1 MRGGLSRSEAM
12 FYAYVALSRVAL
24 ALPEPVAYG
33 FARLAG
39 RAAYRVARTQRAQV
53 EKNLARITGHPIP
66 SAELRACVQRAFE
79 SYARY
84 WLETFRHVRET
95 PEFFLERFECEGL
108 AWVDEARARGS
119 GVIIVGAHLGNW
131 DAAGAWAAASG
142 RPVTAVAEV
151 LSPRR
156 LFDFFVAHRE
166 RLGISIEPA
175 SAGVIGRLKAA
186 VDEGRIVAI
195 VGDRDLRGR
204 GPRVSFF
211 GEPASLPAGPALLGL
226 RSGAPIMVMGVHGTR
241 RADGRR
247 GWRAR
252 ILEPIDPADYSGPH
266 ALSELTQEVATRL
279 ERLIAVHPE
288 EWHVFQ
294 PFWSADRP
302 SRPS

>member
-1 MRGGLSRSEAM
+1 M

-33 FARLAG
+33 LARAAG
-39 RAAYRVARTQRAQV
+39 RAAFKVAHSKRTQV
-53 EKNLARITGHPIP
+53 EKNLARVTGHPIP
-66 SAELRACVQRAFE
+66 SAELQSVVAGAFDA
-79 SYARY
+79 YARY

-108 AWVDEARARGS
+108 QWVDEARAGGS

-204 GPRVSFF
+204 GPQVSFF
-211 GEPASLPAGPALLGL
+211 GEPAPLPAGPALLGL
-226 RSGAPIMVMGVHGTR
+226 RSGAPIMVMGVYGTR

-247 GWRAR
+247 GWRAN
-252 ILEPIDPADYSGPH
+252 ILEPINPADYSGPH
-266 ALSELTQEVATRL
+266 ALTELTQEVATRL
-279 ERLIAVHPE
+279 ERMISVHPE

-302 SRPS
+302 TRQS

>member
-1 MRGGLSRSEAM
+1 LRRALSRSEAT
-12 FYAYVALSRVAL
+12 FYAYLALSHVAL
-24 ALPEPVAYG
+24 ALPEPLAYG

-39 RAAYRVARTQRAQV
+39 RAAYSIARTRRTQV

-66 SAELRACVQRAFE
+66 SAELRACVQLAFE
-79 SYARY
+79 AYARY

-108 AWVDEARARGS
+108 HWVDEARARGS

-204 GPRVSFF
+204 GPQVSFF
-211 GEPASLPAGPALLGL
+211 GEPAPMPAGPALLGL
-226 RSGAPIMVMGVHGTR
+226 RTGAPIMVMGVHGSR

-247 GWRAR
+247 GWKAQ
-252 ILEPIDPADYSGPH
+252 ILEPIDPADYSGPN
-266 ALSELTQEVATRL
+266 ALSELTQQVARRL
-279 ERLIAVHPE
+279 ERLIAAHPE

-302 SRPS
+302 SRP

>member
-1 MRGGLSRSEAM
+1 MRGGFSRSEAM
-12 FYAYVALSRVAL
+12 FYVYVALSRVAL
-24 ALPEPVAYG
+24 ALPEPIAYG
-33 FARLAG
+33 LARVAG
-39 RAAYRVARTQRAQV
+39 RAAFEFARTQRTQV
-53 EKNLARITGHPIP
+53 EKNLARITGHPV
-66 SAELRACVQRAFE
+66 SSTELRDCAKRAFE

-108 AWVDEARARGS
+108 QWVDEARARGS

-156 LFDFFVAHRE
+156 LFDFFVSHRE

-175 SAGVIGRLKAA
+175 SAGVIGRLKVA

-204 GPRVSFF
+204 GPKVSFF
-211 GEPASLPAGPALLGL
+211 GEPAPLPAGPALLGL
-226 RSGAPIMVMGVHGTR
+226 RSGAPIMVMGVHGTM

-252 ILEPIDPADYSGPH
+252 ILEPIDPAGYSGPH
-266 ALSELTQEVATRL
+266 ALTELTQEVATRL
-279 ERLIAVHPE
+279 ESLIADHPE

-294 PFWSADRP
+294 PFWSADRTTQ
-302 SRPS
+302 SS

>member
-1 MRGGLSRSEAM
+1 MRRGLSRSEAT
-12 FYAYVALSRVAL
+12 FYAYLALSHVAL
-24 ALPEPVAYG
+24 ALPEPLAYG
-33 FARLAG
+33 LARLAG
-39 RAAYRVARTQRAQV
+39 RAAYSIARTRRTQV

-66 SAELRACVQRAFE
+66 SAELRACVRLAFE
-79 SYARY
+79 AYARY

-108 AWVDEARARGS
+108 HWVDEARARGS

-204 GPRVSFF
+204 GPKVSFF
-211 GEPASLPAGPALLGL
+211 GEPAPMPAGPALLGL
-226 RSGAPIMVMGVHGTR
+226 RTGAPIMVMGVHGSR

-247 GWRAR
+247 GWRAQ

-279 ERLIAVHPE
+279 ERLIAAHPE

-302 SRPS
+302 NRP

>member
-1 MRGGLSRSEAM
+1 M
-12 FYAYVALSRVAL
+12 FYAYVGLSRVVL
-24 ALPEPVAYG
+24 ALPEPIAYG
-33 FARLAG
+33 LARAAG
-39 RAAYRVARTQRAQV
+39 RAAFRFARTRRAQV
-53 EKNLARITGHPIP
+53 EKNLARITGHPIA
-66 SAELRACVQRAFE
+66 SAELQASVKGSFE

-108 AWVDEARARGS
+108 SWVDEARAGGS

-204 GPRVSFF
+204 GPQVSFF
-211 GEPASLPAGPALLGL
+211 GEPAPLPAGPALLGL
-226 RSGAPIMVMGVHGTR
+226 RSGAPIMAMGVHGTR
-241 RADGRR
+241 HTNGQR

-252 ILEPIDPADYSGPH
+252 ILEPIDPTAYSGPH
-266 ALSELTQEVATRL
+266 AVTELTQEIATRL
-279 ERLIAVHPE
+279 EQLIADHPE

-294 PFWSADRP
+294 PFWSADRRDQP
-302 SRPS
+302 S

>member
-1 MRGGLSRSEAM
+1 LSH
-12 FYAYVALSRVAL
+12 VAL
-24 ALPEPVAYG
+24 ALPEPLAYG
-33 FARLAG
+33 LARLAG
-39 RAAYRVARTQRAQV
+39 RAAYSIARTQRAQV

-66 SAELRACVQRAFE
+66 SAKLRACVQLAYD

-84 WLETFRHVRET
+84 WLETFRHVRER

-108 AWVDEARARGS
+108 HWVDEARARGS

-204 GPRVSFF
+204 GPKVSFF
-211 GEPASLPAGPALLGL
+211 GEPAPMPAGPALLGL
-226 RSGAPIMVMGVHGTR
+226 RTGAPIMVMGVHGSR
-241 RADGRR
+241 RDDGRR

-266 ALSELTQEVATRL
+266 ALSDLTQEVATRL
-279 ERLIAVHPE
+279 ERLIAAHPE

-302 SRPS
+302 SRP